1 MIIIYISLHSLQ
13 FNYLAKRLM
22 TESAVQSLAQLVE
35 VHYQEL
41 LQYITRRTGS
51 ESTAQEVLQE
61 TWIRANSKSGELP
74 DNPRAYLYRMANN
87 LAIDLLRREKTRSA
101 TAATDTSDELVH
113 LTDIPSAAPSPEDA
127 AISRQEIKAL
137 NAAVAE
143 LPEKCRQVFLYYRGQ
158 GLTMRQIADRLAIS
172 DKTVEKHIARAMVHC
187 RKRMREAG
195 RNL

>member
-1 MIIIYISLHSLQ
+1 MIIIYKYLHSLQ
-13 FNYLAKRLM
+13 FNFLAKRLM
-22 TESAVQSLAQLVE
+22 TESAAQSLAQLVE

-101 TAATDTSDELVH
+101 TTATDTSDELVH
-113 LTDIPSAAPSPEDA
+113 LTDIPSASPSPEDA
-127 AISRQEIKAL
+127 AISGQEIKAL

>member
-1 MIIIYISLHSLQ
+1 
-13 FNYLAKRLM
+13 M
-22 TESAVQSLAQLVE
+22 TESAAQSLAQLVE

-101 TAATDTSDELVH
+101 TTATDTSDELVH
-113 LTDIPSAAPSPEDA
+113 LTDIPSASPSPEDA
-127 AISRQEIKAL
+127 AISGQEIKAL

>member
-1 MIIIYISLHSLQ
+1 MIIIYRNLHSLQ

-101 TAATDTSDELVH
+101 TTATDTSDDLVH

-158 GLTMRQIADRLAIS
+158 GLSMRQIADRLAIS